1 MQFKGKSDEV
11 RSGFVDSI
19 WKTFYIIL
27 PLEIFNKNIMYSAI
41 LGGL

>member
-19 WKTFYIIL
+19 LKDVLYYFTSGDF
-27 PLEIFNKNIMYSAI
+27 
-41 LGGL
+41 